1 MGGIFMRLGILPCQG
16 ACNVGN
22 MTSKVALKYVDNER
36 INMVCALGL
45 PLGIENIIKMAKI
58 NDKFIALNGCPIKCA
73 SKTLDKIGITGY
85 EEIVLTSD
93 FGIEKN
99 KNFKDESNMDKVE
112 QKVEEIIKSFFH
124 DQI

>member
-1 MGGIFMRLGILPCQG
+1 MRLGILPCQG

-73 SKTLDKIGITGY
+73 SKTLDKIGITEY